1 MLIERL
7 RVALGEEYDVERE
20 LAAGGM
26 GVVFLGRE
34 RSLDRSIAI
43 KILRPELATAVAA
56 ERFQREARML
66 AAVAHPSV
74 VTIHRVGEAGGL
86 FYFVMERL
94 DGTLADRLANGP
106 LPPSEVV
113 RVATDLLEGL
123 ARVHDREIV
132 HRDVKPSNVF
142 LRDDGRAVLGDFGIA
157 RSLISSD
164 PSLTATGHYLGTP
177 DYMAPEQFVE
187 TGVSPAADIYALGMV
202 GYEALTGRRWKTK
215 GDPLR
220 GDWTGVPG
228 RLRDVLQRA
237 LALDPADRWLDARSF
252 ARALEA
258 TQRTP
263 RARWAVVSSAAVV
276 TAVGLAF
283 IFCPPPPSNVGL
295 DSEVAVLSFPVTGGS
310 ADAGQVLSIWVEQNL
325 RRAFGDSGL
334 RVTPTELSTP
344 WFAALGTDSAL
355 PASAWMDLHT
365 QRVLRGHVTV
375 RGDSMVVVAEL
386 VAPDGSVQPLGRFPR
401 GVDDLMGLGYGIA
414 AEATRA
420 IRGRTSEFK
429 GLAGGNVTA
438 WKALIDA
445 EYAFERDNWA
455 AAETF
460 YQRAIAL
467 DSSLAAAWWG
477 LYNVRRWRRAPP
489 EIDLAAVYAQ
499 YGGGLGD
506 IEGLLI
512 RAELA
517 ATVPER
523 LAIYDTAIARFP
535 YDPYPRLLLGNE
547 LFHRGAFA
555 GLGLDSAVA
564 ALRSAAK
571 ANPYVAS
578 TYSMLAWALTRL
590 GDGPGTRA
598 ALDAHAGLARAQPEE
613 DFSMGSVLELAW
625 AERFRPPAE
634 AAQARTQVLTS
645 PDGMQS
651 LARAVRLGLSFGL
664 PDAQRDIGQQL
675 ERLPDARARVNGLL
689 AQALAHLASGHVDTA
704 LRAFDDAA
712 GAAGDPELAFE
723 AAEWRLILPALGLPG
738 IPERDRAT
746 ARDQLRQL
754 RGGVHAARAEWALLL
769 DGLSRSASDAASH
782 QAALDTLVG
791 APGLRVLGDALIH
804 AVRGDTARALALTD
818 SLRHYVLVADV
829 EDPLERVVLFLHRG
843 RWLAARNADAAD
855 AAWRWYENADLAGWP
870 QGYPQAAELDWAFET
885 FARYERAHLAVVS
898 GNMSRACGLIP
909 EALRRW
915 ANADPVYEPLRKDLH
930 AWAAMCPTS

>member
-7 RVALGEEYDVERE
+7 RAAVGDEYDVERE

-34 RSLDRSIAI
+34 RSLDRPIAI
-43 KILRPELATAVAA
+43 KILRPELATATAA

-94 DGTLADRLANGP
+94 TGTLAERLANGP

-157 RSLISSD
+157 RSLIGSD

-202 GYEALTGRRWKTK
+202 CYEALTGRRWKTK

-220 GDWTGVPG
+220 GDWTGVPS

-237 LALDPADRWLDARSF
+237 LALDPADRWLDARGF
-252 ARALEA
+252 ARALVA
-258 TQRTP
+258 TLRTS
-263 RARWAVVSSAAVV
+263 RMAWAAGGTAAMVSVIGLAVLLRSGPAV
-276 TAVGLAF
+276 AVG
-283 IFCPPPPSNVGL
+283 P
-295 DSEVAVLSFPVTGGS
+295 DSEVAVLPFSVTGGAS
-310 ADAGQVLSIWVEQNL
+310 DVGELLAMSVENYLS
-325 RRAFGDSGL
+325 RAFRDSGL
-334 RVTPTELSTP
+334 RVTPTELSAP
-344 WFAALGTDSAL
+344 WFHALRPDTTL
-355 PASAWMDLHT
+355 PASTWGDLRT
-365 QRVLRGHVTV
+365 ERVLRGRTSVED
-375 RGDSMVVVAEL
+375 DSMIVVAEL
-386 VAPDGSVQPLGRFPR
+386 VARDGTTQPLGRFTR
-401 GVDDLMGLGYGIA
+401 SADDFMGLSYGLA
-414 AEATRA
+414 AEAVRI
-420 IRGRTSEFK
+420 IRGRNSEFNPPAT
-429 GLAGGNVTA
+429 GVAA

-489 EIDLAAVYAQ
+489 EIDLAAVYAR

-512 RAELA
+512 EAELA

-523 LAIYDTAIARFP
+523 LAIYNTAIARFP

-564 ALRSAAK
+564 ALRSAAT

-578 TYSMLAWALTRL
+578 TYTMLAWALTRL

-598 ALDAHAGLARAQPEE
+598 VLDAHAGLARAQPEE
-613 DFSMGSVLELAW
+613 DFVMGSVLQLAW
-625 AERFRPPAE
+625 AERFQPPTV
-634 AAQARTQVLTS
+634 AAQARTQVFSS
-645 PDGMQS
+645 PDGMES

-664 PDAQRDIGQQL
+664 PDAQREIGQQL
-675 ERLPDARARVNGLL
+675 AMLPDPGAKMIGLI
-689 AQALAHLASGHVDTA
+689 AQALAYLADGRVRTA
-704 LRAFDDAA
+704 LGRLDEVA
-712 GAAGDPELAFE
+712 GATGDPELAFE
-723 AAEWRLILPALGLPG
+723 AAEWRLILPVLGLPG
-738 IPERDRAT
+738 VPERDRAI
-746 ARDQLRQL
+746 ARDHLMRQ
-754 RGGVHAARAEWALLL
+754 RDGARAARAEWALLL
-769 DGLSRSASDAASH
+769 DALSRGAAEAAPH
-782 QAALDTLVG
+782 WAALDTLAG
-791 APGLRVLGDALIH
+791 APGLRALGDALMR
-804 AVRGDTARALALTD
+804 AARGDTARAIALTD
-818 SLRHYVLVADV
+818 SLRHHVLVANV
-829 EDPLERVVLFLHRG
+829 EDPLQRVVLFLHRG
-843 RWLAARNADAAD
+843 RWLASRDAEAAD

-885 FARYERAHLAVVS
+885 FARYERAGLAVTA
-898 GNMSRACGLIP
+898 GDTLRACRLVP
-909 EALRRW
+909 DALRRW
-915 ANADPVYEPLRKDLH
+915 ANADSAYAPLRSDMR
-930 AWAAMCPTS
+930 AWTATCPET